1 MAAIKNFSYST
12 VATAPSPATSGT
24 SLVVSAGEGA
34 LFSVGQPAVIY
45 PTGVPPLASQAEI
58 VMVTNVSTDTL
69 TITRA
74 QEGTS
79 ARTVV
84 VGDQIAQVFSAA
96 KANLLASELMTA
108 KGDLIAATAAN
119 TPARLAVGTN
129 GYVLT
134 ADSAEAA
141 GVKWAAASGGG
152 DVATDAIWDAA
163 GDLVQGTGANTAAR
177 LPIGTAGQFLKV
189 NAGATAVEWATVT
202 GGGDLLAANNLSD
215 VANAATARTNLGL
228 AIGTNVQAY
237 DADLTTWAG
246 ITPGANV
253 GTFLATPSSA
263 NLASAVTDETGSG
276 ALVFAT
282 SPTLVTPV
290 LGTPTSGTL
299 TNCTGLPTA
308 GIVDAAVTYAKIQD
322 VSAAS
327 KLLGRGDSGSGAVQE
342 ITLGS
347 GLSMTGTTLAATA
360 SGGGTKTYAVLAPW
374 DAISPAT
381 NGATRDTRNGVR
393 VLDFDDTTEEST
405 IWDGLIMLESAS
417 LGSGLLIRVNWTA
430 TSATTGSVR
439 WGVQIERVTSD
450 IDADSFDTAAEA
462 HSTTNGTSGII
473 TTTEITITTIDSLAA
488 GEPYR
493 LKIYRDVS
501 DTTNDTMTGDAELVS
516 VEVRSA
522 A

>member
-1 MAAIKNFSYST
+1 
-12 VATAPSPATSGT
+12 
-24 SLVVSAGEGA
+24 
-34 LFSVGQPAVIY
+34 
-45 PTGVPPLASQAEI
+45 
-58 VMVTNVSTDTL
+58 MVTNVSTDTL

-263 NLASAVTDETGSG
+263 NLAAAVTDETGSG

-282 SPTLVTPV
+282 SPTLVTPA
-290 LGTPTSGTL
+290 LGTPSSGTL
-299 TNCTGLPTA
+299 TNCTGLPPVGLTTSAKTNVIGCTIDGGGSAIATGKVKGYIVVPYGATIVAWTMSADTGTPVIKTWKIAAGTA
-308 GIVDAAVTYAKIQD
+308 VPTAANSIST
-322 VSAAS
+322 
-327 KLLGRGDSGSGAVQE
+327 SGV
-342 ITLGS
+342 
-347 GLSMTGTTLAATA
+347 GLSSGTSIRSTTLTDFTSTTITA
-360 SGGGTKTYAVLAPW
+360 NDIIAFNV
-374 DAISPAT
+374 
-381 NGATRDTRNGVR
+381 
-393 VLDFDDTTEEST
+393 ESNT
-405 IWDGLIMLESAS
+405 G
-417 LGSGLLIRVNWTA
+417 
-430 TSATTGSVR
+430 SAT
-439 WGVQIERVTSD
+439 QITFTLEVTR
-450 IDADSFDTAAEA
+450 T
-462 HSTTNGTSGII
+462 
-473 TTTEITITTIDSLAA
+473 
-488 GEPYR
+488 
-493 LKIYRDVS
+493 
-501 DTTNDTMTGDAELVS
+501 
-516 VEVRSA
+516 
-522 A
+522 